1 MSETLQKGWLTT
13 RDGQKYAP
21 ATLVENVYTRSGK
34 PYDERVR
41 EYIAGLQSNQ
51 GAAVAGLQETVNTH
65 DSKITALQNKTAN
78 FGDNGDDKLYIVDS
92 ADNIIAY
99 IDGTGVN
106 SVDFTS
112 PIHNISL
119 SGLSQLVE
127 GLNTTLSGLTE
138 RVDEHYRKLENLNV
152 DENTNQLFIIDSQNN
167 VVAYIDANGIH
178 ATNFWVDPDQ
188 EGAMDYWTAIRTLAQ
203 CVSATESLRT
213 DLSALSQNVDTRL
226 ANFDGNDDGNSL
238 FIIDSQNNVIAYV
251 DSNGVHSIDFIIE
264 NEDKV
269 IYNVKEALEALFNAD
284 STLDTTLRAYVDNKV
299 VELNTVD
306 NRLGEEIQQANE
318 DIDALQ
324 TKTENLDS
332 SENTDGLY
340 ITDGSGMV
348 VAYINATGLH
358 TIDVFVDNYDANGNV
373 NYASVRDIETR
384 LQTIET
390 WVNSIFATWQNS
402 INDSVNNLQQRLQ
415 IQEQVTGET
424 VIPAKSHVVRL
435 NELEE
440 YVGLSDSTGDS
451 LSERL
456 STIETLVGEADD
468 SATEN
473 THEGRIKSLSA
484 ALLALEETIND
495 EADRID
501 ASHNALSKTV
511 NYLGEFDIAPT
522 ASLGD
527 LAVIGNTLQRYN
539 GSAWENYEGLSKKLY
554 YLDGSE
560 SGVFYFTDKSDNV
573 IAFVDNSGITTV
585 DVVLK
590 TLKYENNTWSV
601 ATGNVNGNATTSLV
615 SKIAEILNDLSDHN
629 TRVNALENT
638 VGNLPNVYKTRQ
650 NLYNSGN
657 AETNKFI
664 NQVTQNAN
672 GEITVTKSS
681 VDFSNYYDKNTLDSR
696 FNPIE
701 DALDQVTK
709 VMDFRGAFETKPTI
723 KNGNY
728 QDGDVIV
735 ITSGNDKGKEFVCS
749 NGAWVEFGNSDA
761 TSTAIAKLQ
770 EVTGHNA
777 GLNSGELSH
786 HAWLDDHEGRI
797 DTLETEF
804 DAHVDNWDKRT
815 ITVTATDDNIV
826 DLTASGGKDTV
837 TINASHK
844 KVAGASK
851 GATHTKITYDDYGH
865 VTGGSTPTTL
875 AGYSITDAVDKTTY
889 NQHVEDQERRDDN
902 QDISHNALASALNYR
917 GEFTTAPAG
926 GLGDIAVINNVLSIH
941 NGTSWETFNGLSKKL
956 YYLDGSESGV
966 FYFTDKSDNVVAY
979 VDANGVTATNVIL
992 PTLKQNTS
1000 GTWSVVSSGE
1010 ATGTF
1015 ALSNNLATILNDIIT
1030 IKSDINSIKENYQLA
1045 GNYKTRQNS
1054 VTKPTNTSGTALNF
1068 VDGITQNANG
1078 EVAYT
1083 TKAVNLSS
1091 YYTKAEVDAIID
1103 PIEDD
1108 IDDLI
1113 TVGVPKWND
1122 TTTLTFTGDVTD
1134 VSASFDGSETS
1145 AISVTLAVKDDSHS
1159 HTITCSGS
1167 GDSKAIEVENAAAQ
1181 KDKVAFTVKHK
1192 DILTTTGYSSGVAA
1206 TSKKHS
1212 EDITFKVPK
1221 LTLDDLGHIK
1231 TIADQE
1237 ITFKGQQVLTI
1248 GNITYNGDSA
1258 KTVDEDDIVAAGGV
1272 GKTSCNAYRQTVDD
1286 RFGDLRNDV
1295 ENGWNAINYR
1305 GDVTSTSLISN
1316 PVKGDLAIIDGAL
1329 KRYTGTAWENYEGLS
1344 KKLYYL
1350 DGTESGVWYFT
1361 DKSDNV
1367 VAFVDQ
1373 NGITTTEV
1381 ILKTLKQ
1388 GSDGKWSIVNGDV
1401 SSSANVELA
1410 DTLKTVLNDIIDLK
1424 ASSNTHKTKQSSKSD
1439 PTAANATATEFISNI
1454 TQNENGE
1461 ITATKK
1467 KLPNYQPAGNYKTTQ
1482 AAKDDPTANGSTTAF
1497 IATITQNAN
1506 GEITATKKSV
1516 DFSAYQPKGNY
1527 KTTQSAV
1534 NNPSASGTSTTFI
1547 KSITQNTN
1555 GVITATAASVDFTA
1569 INSAIDNKKDKQSA
1583 KTSPSASGSTTA
1595 FIDTITQNE
1604 NGVITATKKNI
1615 DFSNY
1620 YTKSDVYTKT
1630 ETNNAITTAINP
1642 LQNWQDNWDAKAGV
1656 DIDDKIYFV
1665 DKNNNTIAYFDNDGL
1680 TVTNINLRTPN
1691 VPSGSTANAIGQS
1704 AASMIFFK
1712 SKGTI
1717 SVSDSIL

>member
-13 RDGQKYAP
+13 RDGSKYAP

-51 GAAVAGLQETVNTH
+51 GSAVAGLQEKVNTH

-78 FGDNGDDKLYIVDS
+78 FGDNGGDKLYIVDS
-92 ADNIIAY
+92 ADNVIAY

-119 SGLSQLVE
+119 SGLSQSVA

-178 ATNFWVDPDQ
+178 ATNFWVDPNQ

-203 CVSATESLRT
+203 CVSAAESLRT

-251 DSNGVHSIDFIIE
+251 DSNGVHSIDFSIE
-264 NEDKV
+264 NEDEV
-269 IYNVKEALEALFNAD
+269 IYGVKDALDRLFQANNN
-284 STLDTTLRAYVDNKV
+284 LDTTLRGYIDDKV
-299 VELNTVD
+299 VELNAAD
-306 NRLGEEIQQANE
+306 NRLSEEIQQANE

-324 TKTENLDS
+324 VKTENLDS

-340 ITDGSGMV
+340 ITDGAGMV

-358 TIDVFVDNYDANGNV
+358 TIDVFVDDYNANGNE
-373 NYASVRDIETR
+373 NYASVRDIESR
-384 LQTIET
+384 LKVVENWID
-390 WVNSIFATWQNS
+390 SIFATWQNA
-402 INDSVNNLQQRLQ
+402 IDNDLSNLQRRVQ

-424 VIPAKSHVVRL
+424 AKPAKSHVIRL

-440 YVGLSDSTGDS
+440 YVGLSDDDAGSS
-451 LSERL
+451 LSDRL
-456 STIETLVGEADD
+456 TTIETLVGETDD
-468 SATEN
+468 DAAAN

-484 ALLALEETIND
+484 ALSALEDTIND
-495 EADRID
+495 ETDRID
-501 ASHNALSKTV
+501 ASHDALSKTV
-511 NYLGEFDIAPT
+511 NYLGEFDIAPS

-527 LAVIGNTLQRYN
+527 LAVIGNVLKRYN
-539 GSAWENYEGLSKKLY
+539 GSAWEDYEGLSKKLY

-601 ATGNVNGNATTSLV
+601 ATGNVNSNATTSLV
-615 SKIAEILNDLSDHN
+615 SKIAEILNGLNDHN

-638 VGNLPNVYKTRQ
+638 VENLPNVYKKLQ
-650 NLYNSGN
+650 SSYSSGN
-657 AETNKFI
+657 AETNKFVSKI
-664 NQVTQNAN
+664 TQDAN
-672 GEITVTKSS
+672 GEITTTKSS

-723 KNGNY
+723 KDGNY

-770 EVTGHNA
+770 EVTGHST

-786 HAWLDDHEGRI
+786 HAWLDDHESRI
-797 DTLETEF
+797 DTLETDF
-804 DAHVDNWDKRT
+804 DAHVEDWDSRT

-889 NQHVEDQERRDDN
+889 NKHLEDQERRDDN
-902 QDISHNALASALNYR
+902 QDISHNALSSALNYR
-917 GEFTTAPAG
+917 GEFTTAPTG

-1000 GTWSVVSSGE
+1000 GTWTVVSSGE
-1010 ATGTF
+1010 VTGTF

-1030 IKSDINSIKENYQLA
+1030 IKSDINSIKESYQPA
-1045 GNYKTRQNS
+1045 GNYKTKQSS
-1054 VTKPTNTSGTALNF
+1054 VTKPTSASGTTLNF

-1091 YYTKAEVDAIID
+1091 YYTKTEIDAIID
-1103 PIEDD
+1103 PIEED

-1113 TVGVPKWND
+1113 KIGVPKWND
-1122 TTTLTFTGDVTD
+1122 KTTLTFTGDVTD

-1167 GDSKAIEVENAAAQ
+1167 GDSKAIEIENAAAQ

-1231 TIADQE
+1231 TIVDQE
-1237 ITFKGQQVLTI
+1237 IAFKGQQTLTI

-1272 GKTSCNAYRQTVDD
+1272 GKTTYNAHLTTQETRDNNQDKAH
-1286 RFGDLRNDV
+1286 
-1295 ENGWNAINYR
+1295 NALARALNYR
-1305 GDVTSTSLISN
+1305 GEFSTAPTGGL
-1316 PVKGDLAIIDGAL
+1316 GDIAVIGDAL
-1329 KRYTGTAWENYEGLS
+1329 KIHNGTSWETFNGLS

-1350 DGTESGVWYFT
+1350 DGSESGVFYFT
-1361 DKSDNV
+1361 DKNDNV

-1373 NGITTTEV
+1373 NGITATEV

-1388 GSDGKWSIVNGDV
+1388 GSNGKWSVVSGDV
-1401 SSSANVELA
+1401 NSNASVELA

-1439 PTAANATATEFISNI
+1439 PTVTNATATEFISNI

-1482 AAKDDPTANGSTTAF
+1482 AAKDDPTANGSTTTF

-1527 KTTQSAV
+1527 KTTQSTV
-1534 NNPSASGTSTTFI
+1534 SNPTASGTSTTFI
-1547 KSITQNTN
+1547 KSIEQNAN
-1555 GVITATAASVDFTA
+1555 GVITAKAASVDFTA

-1620 YTKSDVYTKT
+1620 YTKSEIYTKT
-1630 ETNNAITTAINP
+1630 ETNNVIAAAVNP
-1642 LQNWQDNWDAKAGV
+1642 LQDWQNNWDAKAGV

-1691 VPSGSTANAIGQS
+1691 VPSGGTANAIGQS
-1704 AASMIFFK
+1704 SATMIFFQ

-1717 SVSDSIL
+1717 TVNDSIL